1 MYRLNSFQQFK
12 LLPFI
17 VDALTE
23 KRITKPTDIQA
34 RIIPA
39 AMNGRDI
46 IGKSQTGTGKTLA
59 FLLPILE
66 AINPEDQ
73 SVQAIVVAPTREL
86 AWQIHEELK
95 SLLIK
100 QPEFIKTS
108 LIVGGTDR
116 ERQID
121 RMKNPP
127 QLIIGT
133 PGRILDLMKVQALF
147 PHKVT
152 HFVVDE
158 ADQMLDMGFLPEVDR
173 IAQALP
179 EKLQTMVFSAT
190 IPEKLEPFLKKY
202 LHDPRYAE
210 ASAEHRVVP
219 KIKHHTIPV
228 RHRDRKA
235 LTVEVAKA
243 INPFVCLV
251 FTNTKQEADE
261 LETTFREA
269 GLNVGTLHGDM
280 QARRRKQAIKDINDA
295 KYQYVIATDLAAR
308 GIDIKGVSHVI
319 NFGIPKDLDFYT
331 HRVGRT
337 GRAGATGEAYTLYED
352 HENGPINRL
361 EERGFSFTHV
371 DVRHDGSLQPI
382 KTRKRRT
389 TDRKMKVSQTAHSR
403 MAGEIKK
410 AKKKV
415 KPGYKKKFKYKLK
428 ETASREHM
436 QSQRK
441 ERREIRKKNKR

>member
-1 MYRLNSFQQFK
+1 MNSFQQFN

-17 VDALTE
+17 VDALSE

-59 FLLPILE
+59 FLLPIIE
-66 AINPEDQ
+66 AINPEEQ
-73 SVQAIVVAPTREL
+73 AVQAIVVAPTREL

-95 SLLIK
+95 SLLVK
-100 QPEFIKTS
+100 NPDYIKTS

-121 RMKNPP
+121 KMKNPP

-133 PGRILDLMKVQALF
+133 PGRLLDLMKVQALF

-202 LHDPRYAE
+202 LHDPRFAE
-210 ASAEHRVVP
+210 ASVEHRVAP
-219 KIKHHTIPV
+219 KIAHHVIPV
-228 RHRDRKA
+228 RHRDRSE
-235 LTVEVAKA
+235 LTLEIAKA

-261 LETTFREA
+261 LETKFRES
-269 GLNVGTLHGDM
+269 GMNVGTLHGDM

-295 KYQYVIATDLAAR
+295 KYQFVIATDLAAR
-308 GIDIKGVSHVI
+308 GIDISGVSHVI
-319 NFGIPKDLDFYT
+319 NHDIPKDLDFYT

-361 EERGFSFTHV
+361 EERGFTFKHV
-371 DVRHDGSLQPI
+371 DVRNGGIHEI
-382 KTRKRRT
+382 KTRRRRT
-389 TDRKMKVSQTAHSR
+389 TDRKVKVSHTAHSR

-428 ETASREHM
+428 ETATREHM
-436 QSQRK
+436 QQQRSD
-441 ERREIRKKNKR
+441 RRAARKKNKR

>member
-1 MYRLNSFQQFK
+1 MNSFQQFK
-12 LLPFI
+12 LLPFMI
-17 VDALTE
+17 DALTE

-39 AMNGRDI
+39 ALNGRDI

-59 FLLPILE
+59 FLLPIVE
-66 AINPEDQ
+66 AINPEEA

-95 SLLIK
+95 SILIK
-100 QPEFIKTS
+100 NPDYIKSS

-121 RMKNPP
+121 KMKNPP
-127 QLIIGT
+127 QLIVGT

-147 PHKVT
+147 SHKVT

-173 IAQALP
+173 IAQSLP

-202 LHDPRYAE
+202 LHDPRFAE
-210 ASAEHRVVP
+210 ASPEDRVAP
-219 KIKHHTIPV
+219 KIKHHVIPV
-228 RHRDRKA
+228 RHRDRKD
-235 LTVEVAKA
+235 LTVEIAKA

-261 LETTFREA
+261 LETSFREA

-308 GIDIKGVSHVI
+308 GIDISGVSHVI
-319 NFGIPKDLDFYT
+319 NHGIPKDLDFYT

-337 GRAGATGEAYTLYED
+337 GRAGASGEAYTLYED

-361 EERGFSFTHV
+361 EERGFEFTHV
-371 DVRHDGSLQPI
+371 DLRNGSIQPI
-382 KTRKRRT
+382 KTRRRRQ
-389 TDRKMKVSQTAHSR
+389 TDRKMKVSHTAHSR

-436 QSQRK
+436 QQQRTD
-441 ERREIRKKNKR
+441 RRAARKKNKR

>member
-1 MYRLNSFQQFK
+1 MNSFQQFK
-12 LLPFI
+12 LLPFM

-39 AMNGRDI
+39 ALNGRDI

-59 FLLPILE
+59 FLLPIVE
-66 AINPEDQ
+66 AINPEDA

-95 SLLIK
+95 SILIK
-100 QPEFIKTS
+100 NPDYIKSS

-116 ERQID
+116 ERRID
-121 RMKNPP
+121 KMKNPP
-127 QLIIGT
+127 QSIIGT
-133 PGRILDLMKVQALF
+133 PGRILDLMKAQALF

-190 IPEKLEPFLKKY
+190 IPENLEPFLKKY
-202 LHDPRYAE
+202 LHDPRFAE
-210 ASAEHRVVP
+210 ASPEHRVAP
-219 KIKHHTIPV
+219 KIKHHAIPV
-228 RHRDRKA
+228 RHRDRKE
-235 LTVEVAKA
+235 LTVEIAKA

-261 LETTFREA
+261 LETSFREA

-295 KYQYVIATDLAAR
+295 KYQYAIATDLAAR
-308 GIDIKGVSHVI
+308 GIDISGVSHVI
-319 NFGIPKDLDFYT
+319 NHGIPKDLDFYT

-337 GRAGATGEAYTLYED
+337 GRAGASGEAYTLYED

-361 EERGFSFTHV
+361 EERGFEFTHV
-371 DVRHDGSLQPI
+371 DLRNGSIQPI
-382 KTRKRRT
+382 KTRRRRQ
-389 TDRKMKVSQTAHSR
+389 TDRKMKVSHTAHSR
-403 MAGEIKK
+403 ITGEIKK

-436 QSQRK
+436 QQQRSD
-441 ERREIRKKNKR
+441 RRAARKKNKR

>member
-1 MYRLNSFQQFK
+1 MNSFQQFK

-17 VDALTE
+17 IDALTE

-39 AMNGRDI
+39 ALNGRDI

-66 AINPEDQ
+66 AINPEEQ

-95 SLLIK
+95 SLLVKNPDYIK
-100 QPEFIKTS
+100 SS

-121 RMKNPP
+121 KMKNPP

-133 PGRILDLMKVQALF
+133 PGRILDLMKAQALF
-147 PHKVT
+147 PHKVS

-179 EKLQTMVFSAT
+179 EKLQTMVYSAT

-202 LHDPRYAE
+202 LHDPRFAE
-210 ASAEHRVVP
+210 ASLEHRVAP
-219 KIKHHTIPV
+219 KIEHHVIPV
-228 RHRDRKA
+228 RHRDRKE
-235 LTVEVAKA
+235 LTVEIAKA

-261 LETTFREA
+261 LETSFREA

-280 QARRRKQAIKDINDA
+280 QARRRKQAIKEINEA

-308 GIDIKGVSHVI
+308 GIDISGVSHVI
-319 NFGIPKDLDFYT
+319 NHGIPKDLDFYT

-361 EERGFSFTHV
+361 EERGFTFKHV
-371 DVRHDGSLQPI
+371 DLRNGSLQEI
-382 KTRKRRT
+382 KTRRRRQP
-389 TDRKMKVSQTAHSR
+389 DRKVKVSHTAHSR

-436 QSQRK
+436 QQQRSD
-441 ERREIRKKNKR
+441 RRAARKKNKR

>member
-1 MYRLNSFQQFK
+1 MNSFQQFK

-17 VDALTE
+17 IDALTE

-66 AINPEDQ
+66 AINPEEQ

-95 SLLIK
+95 TLLIK
-100 QPEFIKTS
+100 NPDYIKSS

-121 RMKNPP
+121 KMKNPP

-173 IAQALP
+173 IAQSLP

-190 IPEKLEPFLKKY
+190 IPEKLEPFMKKY
-202 LHDPRYAE
+202 LHDPRFAE
-210 ASAEHRVVP
+210 ASQEHRVAP
-219 KIKHHTIPV
+219 RIEHHVIPV
-228 RHRDRKA
+228 RHRDRKE
-235 LTVEVAKA
+235 LTLEVAKS

-261 LETTFREA
+261 LEASFREA

-280 QARRRKQAIKDINDA
+280 QARRRKQAIKEINDA

-308 GIDIKGVSHVI
+308 GIDISGVSHII
-319 NFGIPKDLDFYT
+319 NHQIPKDLDFYT

-361 EERGFSFTHV
+361 EERGFSFKHV
-371 DVRHDGSLQPI
+371 DLKNGKLQEI
-382 KTRKRRT
+382 KTRRRRQ
-389 TDRKMKVSQTAHSR
+389 TDRKMKVSHTAHSR

-428 ETASREHM
+428 ETATREHM
-436 QSQRK
+436 QQQRTD
-441 ERREIRKKNKR
+441 RRAARKKNKR

>member
-1 MYRLNSFQQFK
+1 
-12 LLPFI
+12 
-17 VDALTE
+17 
-23 KRITKPTDIQA
+23 
-34 RIIPA
+34 
-39 AMNGRDI
+39 
-46 IGKSQTGTGKTLA
+46 
-59 FLLPILE
+59 
-66 AINPEDQ
+66 
-73 SVQAIVVAPTREL
+73 
-86 AWQIHEELK
+86 
-95 SLLIK
+95 
-100 QPEFIKTS
+100 

-121 RMKNPP
+121 KMKNPP

-133 PGRILDLMKVQALF
+133 PGRILDLMKAQALF

-173 IAQALP
+173 IAQSLP

-190 IPEKLEPFLKKY
+190 IPEKLEPFLKRY
-202 LHDPRYAE
+202 LHDPRFAE
-210 ASAEHRVVP
+210 ASPEHRVAP
-219 KIKHHTIPV
+219 KIKHHVIPV
-228 RHRDRKA
+228 RHRDRKE
-235 LTVEVAKA
+235 LTVEIAKA

-261 LETTFREA
+261 LETSFREA

-308 GIDIKGVSHVI
+308 GIDISGVSHVI
-319 NFGIPKDLDFYT
+319 NHGIPKDLDFYT

-337 GRAGATGEAYTLYED
+337 GRAGASGEAYTLYED

-361 EERGFSFTHV
+361 EERGFEFTHV
-371 DVRHDGSLQPI
+371 DLRNGSIQPI
-382 KTRKRRT
+382 KTRRRRQ
-389 TDRKMKVSQTAHSR
+389 TDRKMKVSHTAHSR

-436 QSQRK
+436 QQQRSD
-441 ERREIRKKNKR
+441 RRAARKKNKR